1 MKRESMVWRSVVS
14 RRMLYPRMA
23 CRRMLSRRMLPRQWC
38 RGFVCALLGIMVI
51 TLLVEPSEAQ
61 GGGYER
67 SFAESKATVEKAL
80 KDITFSLAGRLP
92 VLDGF
97 ALPGDRPLDR
107 YQRGYFQ
114 STVQVS
120 ATASGGSVV
129 HVSTKVTAWYPD
141 PIPARSG
148 YQLLTSNGR
157 LEADLLDELAEELGK
172 RAAAGPPVT
181 VPSTTPTPTPTT
193 PAPAM
198 AAPMTA
204 TNSPIAAASIPPTP
218 SRAVS
223 APPPV
228 SSRPSVQTPPADS
241 APSAPTPRLP
251 ETGGTFSSS
260 VAQGLASRTSDV
272 PAAPA
277 PAPAGDPAGLKAE
290 AESLEEILKNQAHP
304 KNLVAVK
311 KSGTPVVD
319 APSLKAKT
327 MFLASEHDEFEMLDF
342 NADWVHVRV
351 SGLSRGWVWRN
362 NLEMPS
368 EIPDLDA
375 KSGAAPAAADLFH
388 VVREETSI
396 FPGDWGPLR
405 GKSVKILSV
414 ENIEENAKNS
424 TTQEKLGFAKSLLE
438 QRYADLAKSSGTV
451 EGIVLIFDSAD
462 GGMIA
467 VTLPVLQQ
475 WKAGTLSDAAL
486 WHQSFFDPPETF
498 GASAGSSASQ

>member
-1 MKRESMVWRSVVS
+1 MSRESMVY
-14 RRMLYPRMA
+14 RRMM
-23 CRRMLSRRMLPRQWC
+23 CRRMMCRRMVCPRWC
-38 RGFVCALLGIMVI
+38 RGFISTVLGIMVF
-51 TLLVEPSEAQ
+51 TLLVEHGHAQ

-67 SFAESKATVEKAL
+67 SFTESKATVEKVL
-80 KDITFSLAGRLP
+80 KEMTFSLAGHLP

-114 STVQVS
+114 SSVQVS

-141 PIPARSG
+141 PIPSRSG

-157 LEADLLDELAEELGK
+157 LEADLLDQLAEELGK
-172 RAAAGPPVT
+172 RAAAGPAATAASTTSASTTPA
-181 VPSTTPTPTPTT
+181 STTPTSTT
-193 PAPAM
+193 LA
-198 AAPMTA
+198 
-204 TNSPIAAASIPPTP
+204 NSPVASASMPPTP
-218 SRAVS
+218 SPAVT
-223 APPPV
+223 APPPA
-228 SSRPSVQTPPADS
+228 SPKPIVQSPPADS
-241 APSAPTPRLP
+241 APSAPMPRLP

-260 VAQGLASRTSDV
+260 VAQGLAARAADV
-272 PAAPA
+272 PAAPT
-277 PAPAGDPAGLKAE
+277 PVPTGDPSGLKAE
-290 AESLEEILKNQAHP
+290 AASLEEILKNQAHP

-311 KSGTPVVD
+311 KTGTPVVD
-319 APSLKAKT
+319 TPSLKAKT
-327 MFLASEHDEFEMLDF
+327 LFLASEHDEFEMLDF

-362 NLEMPS
+362 NLEMPD
-368 EIPDLDA
+368 EIPDVDA
-375 KSGAAPAAADLFH
+375 KPGAAPAADLFH

-414 ENIEENAKNS
+414 EKIDENAKNS
-424 TTQEKLGFAKSLLE
+424 STQEKLEFAKSLLE
-438 QRYADLAKSSGTV
+438 QSYADLAKNSGSLG
-451 EGIVLIFDSAD
+451 GIVLIFDSVD

-498 GASAGSSASQ
+498 GVSAGSSASQ